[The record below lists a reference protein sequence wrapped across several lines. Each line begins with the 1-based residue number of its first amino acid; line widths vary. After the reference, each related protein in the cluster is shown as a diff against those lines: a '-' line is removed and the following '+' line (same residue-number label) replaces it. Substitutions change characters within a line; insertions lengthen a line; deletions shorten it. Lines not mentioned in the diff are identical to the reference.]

1 MVRPYKNGGQWL
13 GSNEI
18 RYLGALG
25 GIECIMYF
33 KIFLARNDKFFLIEN
48 IESKTSPPTQKGN

>member
-1 MVRPYKNGGQWL
+1 MVRPNKNGGQWL

-18 RYLGALG
+18 RYL